1 MSELLVNFFCVLFH
15 SYFLLL
21 LLLFLFVIL
30 NTQAGWDPGI
40 VFLPKL
46 GDSHVHYNLK
56 VFLYT
61 LYLRQFP
68 EHLLGFIE
76 TQDFLH

>member
-15 SYFLLL
+15 SYFLL

>member
-1 MSELLVNFFCVLFH
+1 MNFFCVLFH
-15 SYFLLL
+15 SYFLL